1 MKRKRRSHLPAFKA
15 KVALAAARGDK
26 TLAELA
32 EQYDVHPN
40 QIQNWRRTLIDNAQR
55 LFERSAKR
63 ESDTELKLKELHAK
77 IGQLMM
83 ERDHLSEKL
92 GN

>member
-1 MKRKRRSHLPAFKA
+1 MKRKRRRHPPAFKA
-15 KVALAAARGDK
+15 KAALAAVRGDK

-40 QIQNWRRTLIDNAQR
+40 QIQNWRRTLIDNAER
-55 LFERSAKR
+55 LFERGASR
-63 ESDTELKLKELHAK
+63 ESDVELKLKELYAK

-83 ERDHLSEKL
+83 ERDHLSQKL

>member
-1 MKRKRRSHLPAFKA
+1 MKRKRRRHPPAFKA
-15 KVALAAARGDK
+15 KAALAAVRGDK

-40 QIQNWRRTLIDNAQR
+40 QIQNWRRTLIDNAER
-55 LFERSAKR
+55 LFERGASR
-63 ESDTELKLKELHAK
+63 ESDVELKLKELHAK

-83 ERDHLSEKL
+83 ERDHLSQKL